1 VALREQFTWPAVA
14 CLVVAAGLAVTGAV
28 GLSRADDGTV
38 ARTLVVDGVPILEV
52 SPDVPGTGKPA
63 AVVAHGFAGS
73 ATLMRGFADTLA
85 AQGYVV
91 VVPDFAG
98 HGRNPARLPATDPG
112 AVQAPHQRDLDAAV
126 RHARSLPA
134 VDPQRIVLIGHSMGA
149 AAVVAYAADHPEI
162 RATVAISIGSA
173 AALPEDPALP
183 RNLLLIVGSAEFARF
198 HDAAVAA
205 LQRAEPTASF
215 GETVG
220 DRAAGTARRAVL
232 VPGVEHISVLYASR
246 THAETVDWLNE
257 AVAAPSGAPPRP
269 HDRLV
274 PAALLVLAFGLG
286 FVPLVALLLPGRAP
300 PAAAPDRPAGWRYA
314 YGGLAGGLLLAVLA
328 AGLLPTVRLPL
339 AVGGYAAG
347 FFALA
352 GVALIVGYVLDRR
365 SGPLRPPA
373 PQAGR
378 RQVAVAAVLAAYAAA
393 AVAVPLTL
401 GLTHAVPVGARWWLL
416 PIVIGCLAVLLLGA
430 ELLAAGTRWRQP
442 LILALTVVALLAAT
456 LVGRAPGFVL
466 LVLPLLAV
474 LFAWHAGWS
483 ALLRRRSAPRWLPAP
498 VGAVLIGWPITTT
511 LPLTG

>member
-1 VALREQFTWPAVA
+1 MALRERFRWPVVA

-38 ARTLVVDGVPILEV
+38 ARTLVVDGVPVLEV
-52 SPDVPGTGKPA
+52 SPEVPGTGRPA

-91 VVPDFAG
+91 VVPDLTG
-98 HGRNPARLPATDPG
+98 HGRNPARLPAPEPG
-112 AVQAPHQRDLDAAV
+112 VVRAPHQHDLDAAV
-126 RHARSLPA
+126 RHARSLPT
-134 VDPQRIVLIGHSMGA
+134 VDPQRVVLIGHSMGA
-149 AAVVAYAADHPEI
+149 AAVIAYAADHPEI
-162 RATVAISIGSA
+162 RATVAISIGST
-173 AALPEDPALP
+173 AALPDDPTLP
-183 RNLLLIVGSAEFARF
+183 RNLLLIVGGAEFARF
-198 HDAAVAA
+198 HDAAVAT
-205 LQRAEPTASF
+205 LRRAEPTASF

-220 DRAAGTARRAVL
+220 DWGAGTARRAVL
-232 VPGVEHISVLYASR
+232 VPGVEHISVLYASQ
-246 THAETVDWLNE
+246 THAETVAWLDS
-257 AVAAPSGAPPRP
+257 AVAAPRGAPPRP

-274 PAALLVLAFGLG
+274 PAALLILAFGLG
-286 FVPLVALLLPGRAP
+286 FVPLVTLLLPDRTS
-300 PAAAPDRPAGWRYA
+300 PAAASDRPARWWYA

-328 AGLLPTVRLPL
+328 AGSLPTVRLPL

-352 GVALIVGYVLDRR
+352 GVALIVAYLLDRR
-365 SGPLRPPA
+365 SGPGRLPVPPT
-373 PQAGR
+373 GR
-378 RQVAVAAVLAAYAAA
+378 RQAAAAIVLVAYAAA

-416 PIVIGCLAVLLLGA
+416 PVVIGCLAGYLLGA

-442 LILALTVVALLAAT
+442 LILALTAMALLAAT
-456 LVGRAPGFVL
+456 LLGRAPGFVL
-466 LVLPLLAV
+466 LVLPLLVA

-483 ALLRRRSAPRWLPAP
+483 ALLRRRSAPQWLPAL
-498 VGAVLIGWPITTT
+498 VGAVVIGWPVTTT